1 MSQKKIDFGI
11 MLNGPGSHMHAWKSN
26 EVPSDASTNF
36 EYQLD
41 IAKRAERAG
50 FSFVFV
56 ADGLYIHEKSI
67 PHFLDRHEP
76 LTLLAALA
84 PITQKI
90 GLVGTISTSYSEPF
104 TVARQLA
111 TIDNISHGRA
121 GWNVV
126 TSPLEGSADNYSKG
140 AHPEHDTRYDIAEEH
155 IQVVQGLW
163 DSYEDDAFKF
173 DSDKGEYLDKNKM
186 HTLDYKGEYFQVK
199 GPLNAS
205 RSEQG
210 QPVIF
215 QAGASPKGQDYAAKY
230 ADAVFTLGESKES
243 AQRNYE
249 SIKDQA
255 KDYGRNPD
263 EVRVYP
269 ILAPVI
275 AKTESEVE
283 ARFENI
289 KTLANIDEAL
299 DYLGRYYDHHD
310 FSQYDLDAPFPDLG
324 EVGQNS
330 FRATADAIA
339 DRAKKNHLT
348 LREVALEETVRR
360 SPFMGTYEDVADLI
374 IEWVEDGAADGFIF
388 GPHIYGAVYEE
399 FLENVLPILEEKGYY
414 DKAFHGETL
423 RDHLGLPFKE
433 NRYTQSKQSRVTN

>member
-1 MSQKKIDFGI
+1 MSQETIDFGI

-140 AHPEHDTRYDIAEEH
+140 EHPEHDTRYDIAEEH

-173 DSDKGEYLDKNKM
+173 DNEKGEYLDKNKM

-255 KDYGRNPD
+255 KAYGRNPD

-275 AKTESEVE
+275 AKTESEAE

-310 FSQYDLDAPFPDLG
+310 FSQYDLDEPFPDLG

-339 DRAKKNHLT
+339 NRAKANQST

-360 SPFMGTYEDVADLI
+360 SPFMGTYETVADLI

-388 GPHIYGAVYEE
+388 GPHIYGAVYDE

-414 DKAFHGETL
+414 DKTFHGETL

-433 NRYTQSKQSRVTN
+433 NRYTQSRVTN

>member
-1 MSQKKIDFGI
+1 MTKGKIDFGI

-26 EVPSDASTNF
+26 EVPDDASTNF
-36 EYQLD
+36 DFQLE
-41 IAKRAERAG
+41 IAKRAEAAG

-84 PITQKI
+84 PVTKNI

-111 TIDNISHGRA
+111 TIDRISHGRA

-126 TSPLEGSADNYSKG
+126 TSPLAGSADNYSKG
-140 AHPEHDTRYDIAEEH
+140 DHPEHDIRYDIAEEH

-163 DSYEDDAFKF
+163 DSYEDDAFTF
-173 DSDKGEYLDKNKM
+173 DVEKGEYFDKDKM
-186 HTLDYKGEYFQVK
+186 HTLDYKGKYFQVK

-215 QAGASPKGQDYAAKY
+215 QAGASPKGQAYAAKY
-230 ADAVFTLGESKES
+230 ADAVFTLGESKEI
-243 AQRNYE
+243 AQSNYD
-249 SIKDQA
+249 SIKAQA
-255 KDYGRNPD
+255 KAFGRNPN
-263 EVRVYP
+263 EVKVYP
-269 ILAPVI
+269 ILAPI
-275 AKTESEVE
+275 IGETENEVE
-283 ARFENI
+283 SRFEEI
-289 KTLANIDEAL
+289 KSLANIDEAL

-310 FSQYDLDAPFPDLG
+310 FSQYDLDAPFPELG

-339 DRAKKNHLT
+339 ARAKEHQLT
-348 LREVALEETVRR
+348 LREVALEETVRS
-360 SPFMGTYEDVADLI
+360 SPLMGT
-374 IEWVEDGAADGFIF
+374 
-388 GPHIYGAVYEE
+388 
-399 FLENVLPILEEKGYY
+399 
-414 DKAFHGETL
+414 
-423 RDHLGLPFKE
+423 
-433 NRYTQSKQSRVTN
+433 

>member
-1 MSQKKIDFGI
+1 MSRKKIDFGI
-11 MLNGPGSHMHAWKSN
+11 MLNVPGSHMHAWKSN

-140 AHPEHDTRYDIAEEH
+140 EHPEHDTRYDIAEEH

-173 DSDKGEYLDKNKM
+173 DTEKGEYLDKNKM

-255 KDYGRNPD
+255 KAYGRNPD
-263 EVRVYP
+263 EVSVYP

-275 AKTESEVE
+275 AQTESEAE
-283 ARFENI
+283 ARFEKI

-339 DRAKKNHLT
+339 NRAKANQST

-360 SPFMGTYEDVADLI
+360 SPFIGTYEAVADLI

-388 GPHIYGAVYEE
+388 GPHIYGAVYDE

-414 DKAFHGETL
+414 DKTFRGETL

-433 NRYTQSKQSRVTN
+433 NRYTQSTQSRVTS

>member
-1 MSQKKIDFGI
+1 MSQKTIDFGI

-84 PITQKI
+84 PITQTI

-140 AHPEHDTRYDIAEEH
+140 EHPEHDTRYDIAEEH

-173 DSDKGEYLDKNKM
+173 DNEKGEYLDKNKM

-255 KDYGRNPD
+255 KAYGRNPD

-275 AKTESEVE
+275 AKTESEAE

-339 DRAKKNHLT
+339 NRAKANQST

-360 SPFMGTYEDVADLI
+360 SPFMGTYETVADLI

-388 GPHIYGAVYEE
+388 GPHIYGAVYDE

-414 DKAFHGETL
+414 DKTFHGETL

-433 NRYTQSKQSRVTN
+433 NRYTQSRVTN

>member
-36 EYQLD
+36 DYQLD
-41 IAKRAERAG
+41 IAKRAEQAG

-84 PITQKI
+84 PITKKI

-140 AHPEHDTRYDIAEEH
+140 DHPEHDTRYDIAEEH

-173 DSDKGEYLDKNKM
+173 DAEKGEYLDKNKM
-186 HTLDYKGEYFQVK
+186 HTLNYKGQYFQVK

-215 QAGASPKGQDYAAKY
+215 QAGASTKGQDYAAKY

-249 SIKDQA
+249 SIKAQA
-255 KDYGRNPD
+255 KAYNRNPD
-263 EVRVYP
+263 EIRVYP

-275 AKTESEVE
+275 ANTKNEVE

-324 EVGQNS
+324 EIGQNS

-339 DRAKKNHLT
+339 IRAKRNQLT

-360 SPFMGTYEDVADLI
+360 SPFMGTYEEVADLI

-388 GPHIYGAVYEE
+388 GPHIYGAVYDE

-414 DKAFHGETL
+414 DKSFHGETL

-433 NRYTQSKQSRVTN
+433 NRYTQSQVTN

>member
-140 AHPEHDTRYDIAEEH
+140 EHPEHDTRYDIAEEH

-173 DSDKGEYLDKNKM
+173 DTEKGEYLDKNKM

-255 KDYGRNPD
+255 KAYGRNPD
-263 EVRVYP
+263 EVSVYP

-275 AKTESEVE
+275 AQTESEAE
-283 ARFENI
+283 ARFEKI

-339 DRAKKNHLT
+339 NRAKANQST

-360 SPFMGTYEDVADLI
+360 SPFIGTYEAVADLI

-388 GPHIYGAVYEE
+388 GPHIYGAVYDE

-414 DKAFHGETL
+414 DKTFRGETL

-433 NRYTQSKQSRVTN
+433 NRYTQSTQSRVTN

>member
-36 EYQLD
+36 DYQLD
-41 IAKRAERAG
+41 IAKRAEQAG

-84 PITQKI
+84 PITKKI

-140 AHPEHDTRYDIAEEH
+140 DHPEHDTRYDIAEEH

-173 DSDKGEYLDKNKM
+173 DAEKGEYLDKNKM
-186 HTLDYKGEYFQVK
+186 HTLNYKGQYFQVK

-249 SIKDQA
+249 SIKAQA
-255 KDYGRNPD
+255 KAYNRNPD

-275 AKTESEVE
+275 ASTENEVE

-324 EVGQNS
+324 EIGQNS

-339 DRAKKNHLT
+339 TRAKRNQLT

-360 SPFMGTYEDVADLI
+360 SPFMGTYEEVADLI

-388 GPHIYGAVYEE
+388 GPHIYGAVYDE

-414 DKAFHGETL
+414 DKSFHGETL

-433 NRYTQSKQSRVTN
+433 NRYTQSQVTN

>member
-36 EYQLD
+36 DYQLD
-41 IAKRAERAG
+41 IAKRAEQAG
-50 FSFVFV
+50 FNFVFV

-84 PITQKI
+84 PITKKI

-140 AHPEHDTRYDIAEEH
+140 DHPEHDTRYDIAEEH

-173 DSDKGEYLDKNKM
+173 DAEKGEYLDKNKM
-186 HTLDYKGEYFQVK
+186 HTLNYKGQYFQVK

-249 SIKDQA
+249 SIKAQA
-255 KDYGRNPD
+255 KAYNRNPD

-275 AKTESEVE
+275 ANTKNEVE

-324 EVGQNS
+324 EIGQNS

-339 DRAKKNHLT
+339 IRAKRNQLT
-348 LREVALEETVRR
+348 LREVALQETVRR
-360 SPFMGTYEDVADLI
+360 SPFMGTYEEVADLI

-388 GPHIYGAVYEE
+388 GPHIYGAVYDE

-414 DKAFHGETL
+414 DKSFHGETL

-433 NRYTQSKQSRVTN
+433 NRYTQSQVTN

>member
-56 ADGLYIHEKSI
+56 ADGLYIYEKSI

-140 AHPEHDTRYDIAEEH
+140 EHPEHDTRYDIAEEH

-173 DSDKGEYLDKNKM
+173 DTEKGEYLDKNKM

-255 KDYGRNPD
+255 KTYGRNPD
-263 EVRVYP
+263 EVSVYP

-275 AKTESEVE
+275 AQTESEAE
-283 ARFENI
+283 ARFEKI

-339 DRAKKNHLT
+339 NRAKANQST

-360 SPFMGTYEDVADLI
+360 SPFIGTYEAVADLI

-388 GPHIYGAVYEE
+388 GPHIYGAVYDE

-414 DKAFHGETL
+414 DKTFRGETL

-433 NRYTQSKQSRVTN
+433 NRYTQSTQSRVTS

>member
-36 EYQLD
+36 DYQLD
-41 IAKRAERAG
+41 IAKRAEQAG

-84 PITQKI
+84 PITKKI

-140 AHPEHDTRYDIAEEH
+140 DHPEHDTRYDIAEEH

-173 DSDKGEYLDKNKM
+173 DAEKGEYLDKNKM
-186 HTLDYKGEYFQVK
+186 HTLNYKGQYFQVK

-230 ADAVFTLGESKES
+230 ADAVFTLRESKES

-249 SIKDQA
+249 SIKAQA
-255 KDYGRNPD
+255 KAYNRNPD

-275 AKTESEVE
+275 ANTKNEVE

-324 EVGQNS
+324 EIGQNS

-339 DRAKKNHLT
+339 IRAKRNQLT

-360 SPFMGTYEDVADLI
+360 SPFMGTYEEVADLI

-388 GPHIYGAVYEE
+388 GPHIYGAVYDE

-414 DKAFHGETL
+414 DKSFHGETL

-433 NRYTQSKQSRVTN
+433 NRYTQSQVTN

>member
-140 AHPEHDTRYDIAEEH
+140 EHPEHDTRYDIAEEH

-173 DSDKGEYLDKNKM
+173 DTEKGEYLDKNKM

-255 KDYGRNPD
+255 KAYGRNPD
-263 EVRVYP
+263 EVSVYP

-275 AKTESEVE
+275 AQTESEAE
-283 ARFENI
+283 ARFEKI

-310 FSQYDLDAPFPDLG
+310 FSQYDLDAPFPELG

-339 DRAKKNHLT
+339 NRAKANQST

-360 SPFMGTYEDVADLI
+360 SPFIGTYEAVADLI

-388 GPHIYGAVYEE
+388 GPHIYGAVYDE

-414 DKAFHGETL
+414 DKTFRGETL

-433 NRYTQSKQSRVTN
+433 NRYTQSTQSRVTN

>member
-1 MSQKKIDFGI
+1 MTKGKIDFGI

-26 EVPSDASTNF
+26 EVPDDASTNF
-36 EYQLD
+36 DFQLE
-41 IAKRAERAG
+41 IAKRAEAAG

-84 PITQKI
+84 PVTKNI

-111 TIDNISHGRA
+111 TIDRISHGRA

-126 TSPLEGSADNYSKG
+126 TSPLAGSADNYSKG
-140 AHPEHDTRYDIAEEH
+140 DHPEHDIRYDIAEEH

-163 DSYEDDAFKF
+163 DSYEGDAFTF
-173 DSDKGEYLDKNKM
+173 DVEKGEYFDKDKM
-186 HTLDYKGEYFQVK
+186 HTLDYKGKYFQVK

-215 QAGASPKGQDYAAKY
+215 QAGASPKGQAYAAKY
-230 ADAVFTLGESKES
+230 ADAVFTLGESKEI
-243 AQRNYE
+243 AQSNYD
-249 SIKDQA
+249 SIKAQA
-255 KDYGRNPD
+255 KAFGRNPN
-263 EVRVYP
+263 EVKVYP
-269 ILAPVI
+269 ILAPI
-275 AKTESEVE
+275 IGETENEVE
-283 ARFENI
+283 SRFEEI
-289 KTLANIDEAL
+289 KSLANIDEAL

-310 FSQYDLDAPFPDLG
+310 FSQYDLDAPFPELG

-339 DRAKKNHLT
+339 ARAKEHQLT

-360 SPFMGTYEDVADLI
+360 SPFMGTYEKVADLI
-374 IEWVEDGAADGFIF
+374 IEWFEDGAADGFIF
-388 GPHIYGAVYEE
+388 GPHIYGAVYDE
-399 FLENVLPILEEKGYY
+399 FINHVLPILEQKGYY
-414 DKAFHGETL
+414 TQEYQGDTL
-423 RDHLGLPFKE
+423 RDHIGIPFKE
-433 NRYTQSKQSRVTN
+433 NRYSQSHVTQ

>member
-84 PITQKI
+84 SITQKI

-140 AHPEHDTRYDIAEEH
+140 EHPEHDTRYDIAEEH

-173 DSDKGEYLDKNKM
+173 DNEKGEYLDKNKM

-255 KDYGRNPD
+255 KAYGRNPD

-275 AKTESEVE
+275 AKTESEAE

-339 DRAKKNHLT
+339 NRAKANQST

-360 SPFMGTYEDVADLI
+360 SPFMGTYETVADII
-374 IEWVEDGAADGFIF
+374 IEWIEDGAADGFIF
-388 GPHIYGAVYEE
+388 GPHIYGAVYDE

-414 DKAFHGETL
+414 DKTFHGETL

-433 NRYTQSKQSRVTN
+433 NRYTQSRVTN